1 MKLKRLLS
9 LLLAALMLFSTVACG
24 SKEAVD
30 TTAAKT
36 EAVTEEKMP
45 ETPNED
51 FVVVID
57 KENSGAVDAAERM
70 VWQMKTKY
78 GIDLEVIDHKEKAY
92 VKEIVLGKTNRGE
105 NIDISGM
112 ILDEYEIKTVGE
124 KVFIDGASDDG
135 LYGGA
140 VKLLN
145 T

>member
-51 FVVVID
+51 YVVVID
-57 KENSGAVDAAERM
+57 KENSAAVDAAERM
-70 VWQMKTKY
+70 TWQKSWDLTQEAFLSILSTSETK
-78 GIDLEVIDHKEKAY
+78 K
-92 VKEIVLGKTNRGE
+92 
-105 NIDISGM
+105 
-112 ILDEYEIKTVGE
+112 
-124 KVFIDGASDDG
+124 
-135 LYGGA
+135 
-140 VKLLN
+140 
-145 T
+145 